1 MKTNCWICGKEYNYC
16 PNCEEYG
23 SWRATACTSEHYQ
36 IHEVITEFREKVIDE
51 KEATQ
56 LLSNIGITADSD
68 LNNLL
73 PSITAWIKDII
84 AKGTPKK
91 VSKPKSKIKTEVV
104 IDTDS
109 E

>member
-1 MKTNCWICGKEYNYC
+1 MKRSCWICGEEYDYC
-16 PNCEEYG
+16 PNCNDIG
-23 SWRATACTSEHYQ
+23 SWRIKACTPEHYQ
-36 IHEVITEFREKVIDE
+36 VIQIFNDYHAKVINA
-51 KEATQ
+51 KEAIE
-56 LLSNIGITADSD
+56 LFANIGITADSE
-68 LNNLL
+68 LNFL
-73 PSITAWIKDII
+73 PEVAAETKDII

>member
-1 MKTNCWICGKEYNYC
+1 MKTNCWICGREYNYC

-36 IHEVITEFREKVIDE
+36 IHEIITELHEKVIDE

-73 PSITAWIKDII
+73 PSVTARIKDII
-84 AKGTPKK
+84 TKGTPKK
-91 VSKPKSKIKTEVV
+91 VSKPKSKIKTEEVV
-104 IDTDS
+104 DTDS